1 MRIEIFLSPI
11 QNGKFCWNDSLKF
24 NGRPYAVNLE
34 ICPYAGEC
42 ISQYRIH
49 DGTSDCL
56 DASDEIMILDK
67 NYCMGNAGR
76 HRFQCFDDDY
86 TYLPL
91 SHLGRDVPSCS
102 NSYDKNWYGTGG
114 LLRRQFLCSKTR
126 TTHCHHLKAYI
137 QQSSAKNSTNNASL
151 VSTQRQESKKLIAF
165 RSYCDTFWKLDNHID
180 ELSSSCQHWVCE
192 HDRYRRRTGQCILL
206 D

>member
-11 QNGKFCWNDSLKF
+11 QNDKFCWNDSLTF

-49 DGTSDCL
+49 GGTPDCL

-192 HDRYRRRTGQCILL
+192 HDRYRCRTGQCILL